1 MVNRPSPSPPVMEEE
16 ESNLSL
22 DLALAILRRYWF
34 IIMLAAVAGGMLAFY
49 LAGRQNYVYQKT
61 ASIIMR
67 DAKSGTDA
75 SSDRIMSELGIDSG
89 AVNLA
94 NESFILKS
102 TAVMK
107 KVVEDLKL
115 NTSYWY
121 SQDFRKIELY
131 NSSPILAVFEEI
143 GKQRSCS
150 FSITP
155 RGEQNFI
162 LAYTTS
168 QKKTTTL
175 EGTYGQS
182 IALPFATVSIHPT
195 SLMNE
200 EWDGKPIIINHLTVL
215 ETAHGLLKNFSV
227 TRPDVKESSLLEM
240 TLTANNPQKA
250 ADVLNQLIAVYNQ
263 VSIDEKKLAAQ
274 KTKKFIEGRLE
285 ELEKSLNKAGK
296 ELTDF
301 KTKNDIAGNAET
313 TISADFSSAQALE
326 KEIFDLETQIKLAA
340 VLADNLKKTV
350 RNDGLIS
357 VDTGLADNGIS
368 RQIEGY
374 NEAFLEYQKIAGSA
388 GSQNPIAVGL
398 RERMDST
405 LSAANKALANYRSN
419 QNLKLEELK
428 KKRETLSERL
438 TKTATKEQEFT
449 PLIRE
454 HKVKEELY
462 LNLLSK
468 EQENAMALAA
478 AESSA
483 RVLETAHGSDLPI
496 APKTEQYIAAGTLG
510 GAALCFFAF
519 LGLGMMNNKVKNKHD
534 LTGQTRQPIIAELPR
549 MSKKERKNT
558 SLFIK
563 EEQSVMAECF
573 HILRNNVDSLL
584 PRPDEGGHVIML
596 TSTTP
601 GEGKTFTSANLA
613 ATFAKA
619 GRKVLLIDGDLRKF
633 SLTRQMGGHG
643 RRGLTSI
650 LLNQVDDPFHI
661 IRQAGENNT
670 PFDFLG
676 TGPAA
681 PNPVTLLSQ
690 PLLAQILE
698 CFRKKYDAVIIDTPP
713 YGILADT
720 AILAA
725 LSDISLYLIRSGM
738 IDKRYFNQIQ
748 KLADSGK
755 LPNLAYIINAVD
767 FKSSSYSYYG
777 YNYGYRYSYG
787 SGREAAGKN

>member
-1 MVNRPSPSPPVMEEE
+1 
-16 ESNLSL
+16 
-22 DLALAILRRYWF
+22 
-34 IIMLAAVAGGMLAFY
+34 
-49 LAGRQNYVYQKT
+49 
-61 ASIIMR
+61 
-67 DAKSGTDA
+67 
-75 SSDRIMSELGIDSG
+75 
-89 AVNLA
+89 
-94 NESFILKS
+94 
-102 TAVMK
+102 
-107 KVVEDLKL
+107 
-115 NTSYWY
+115 
-121 SQDFRKIELY
+121 
-131 NSSPILAVFEEI
+131 
-143 GKQRSCS
+143 
-150 FSITP
+150 
-155 RGEQNFI
+155 
-162 LAYTTS
+162 
-168 QKKTTTL
+168 
-175 EGTYGQS
+175 
-182 IALPFATVSIHPT
+182 
-195 SLMNE
+195 
-200 EWDGKPIIINHLTVL
+200 
-215 ETAHGLLKNFSV
+215 
-227 TRPDVKESSLLEM
+227 
-240 TLTANNPQKA
+240 
-250 ADVLNQLIAVYNQ
+250 
-263 VSIDEKKLAAQ
+263 
-274 KTKKFIEGRLE
+274 
-285 ELEKSLNKAGK
+285 
-296 ELTDF
+296 
-301 KTKNDIAGNAET
+301 
-313 TISADFSSAQALE
+313 
-326 KEIFDLETQIKLAA
+326 
-340 VLADNLKKTV
+340 
-350 RNDGLIS
+350 
-357 VDTGLADNGIS
+357 
-368 RQIEGY
+368 
-374 NEAFLEYQKIAGSA
+374 
-388 GSQNPIAVGL
+388 
-398 RERMDST
+398 
-405 LSAANKALANYRSN
+405 
-419 QNLKLEELK
+419 
-428 KKRETLSERL
+428 
-438 TKTATKEQEFT
+438 
-449 PLIRE
+449 
-454 HKVKEELY
+454 
-462 LNLLSK
+462 
-468 EQENAMALAA
+468 
-478 AESSA
+478 
-483 RVLETAHGSDLPI
+483 
-496 APKTEQYIAAGTLG
+496 
-510 GAALCFFAF
+510 
-519 LGLGMMNNKVKNKHD
+519 MMNNKVKNKHD

-563 EEQSVMAECF
+563 EEQSVMAKCF